1 MGVDVSSLAFRPP
14 PPTYALVACADDA
27 AALRF
32 SDGWTPQRGLA
43 QPRSP
48 IRLASPPLSAGAAGA
63 LRHAVVL
70 LRTGA
75 PALHVTHAP
84 GGPARLTL
92 LYAHGTSFDLGLLR
106 DHVAALAAHL
116 GADVMA
122 YDYRGYG
129 AAALFKPSERACCE
143 DAEAA
148 LAALLAAGVPLSA
161 TVLYG
166 LSLGAA
172 PTMHLA
178 AGAGAGAA
186 GVVLRSG
193 FLSAWAVALGRP
205 GAALPGSPF
214 DNASAARRVPAPL
227 LLVHG
232 RRDEL
237 VAPWQAERLAALCRG
252 AVTPLFLD
260 ECGHFDVERAPRFLP
275 RLAHFLAH
283 ETRRHAAEDS

>member
-1 MGVDVSSLAFRPP
+1 MGADVSSLAFRPP
-14 PPTYALVACADDA
+14 PPTYALVSCANDA
-27 AALRF
+27 TTLRF
-32 SDGWTPQRGLA
+32 ADGWTPQRGLA
-43 QPRSP
+43 QPRCP
-48 IRLASPPLSAGAAGA
+48 IQLAAPPLAPGAAAG

-75 PALHVTHAP
+75 PALHVTHA
-84 GGPARLTL
+84 GGPAARTL
-92 LYAHGTSFDLGLLR
+92 LYAHGTSFDLGVLR
-106 DHVAALAAHL
+106 DHIAALAAHL
-116 GADVMA
+116 RVNVLA

-129 AAALFKPSERACCE
+129 AAAALQPSQRACCE

-148 LAALLAAGVPLSA
+148 LEALTAAGVPMGSV
-161 TVLYG
+161 VLYG

-178 AGAGAGAA
+178 AGAGAGVA

-205 GAALPGSPF
+205 GAALPASPF
-214 DNASAARRVPAPL
+214 DNAAAARRVTAPVL
-227 LLVHG
+227 IVHG

-237 VAPWQAERLAALCRG
+237 VGPWQAERLAALCRA
-252 AVTPLFLD
+252 AVEPLYL
-260 ECGHFDVERAPRFLP
+260 EQCGHFDVERSPRFMP

-283 ETRRHAAEDS
+283 ETRHCAAEDS